1 MIVAFLKRNNY
12 YLPAL
17 TVDLPTEDC
26 MVVRLIKGHSLLN
39 LQKFVRTQAIFRND
53 DVYYEHFTRNQVE
66 EIEELLEESTNR
78 PLKFIDCN
86 GKLVR
91 YIEPDSDG
99 YDYEEDDY

>member
-53 DVYYEHFTRNQVE
+53 DVYYEHFTRSQVE
-66 EIEELLEESTNR
+66 EIEELLEENTDH
-78 PLKFIDCN
+78 PLKFIDSN

-91 YIEPDSDG
+91 FIEQDTDDC
-99 YDYEEDDY
+99 DYEEYDY